1 MSKSITAALWSGL
14 IFPGAGHLYL
24 KLYGRGISLIVVSAI
39 CLVIILSNVAEQS
52 MAVVAKIQAD
62 GGNIDPSRILEMA
75 SQGSSASVDTQSFN
89 IAMIVFS
96 VCWIVG
102 VVDAYRLG
110 KR

>member
-1 MSKSITAALWSGL
+1 MKS
-14 IFPGAGHLYL
+14 
-24 KLYGRGISLIVVSAI
+24 YGRGIGLIVVSAI
-39 CLVIILSNVAEQS
+39 SLSIIVSHAAEQAL
-52 MAVVAKIQAD
+52 AVVAKIQAD

-75 SQGSSASVDTQSFN
+75 SQGSASADTQSFN
-89 IAMIVFS
+89 IAMIVFM

>member
-1 MSKSITAALWSGL
+1 MSKSITGALWSGL
-14 IFPGAGHLYL
+14 VFPGAGHLYL
-24 KLYGRGISLIVVSAI
+24 KSYRRGISLIVVSAI
-39 CLVIILSNVAEQS
+39 CLVIILANVAEQS

-75 SQGSSASVDTQSFN
+75 SQGSASADTQSFN
-89 IAMIVFS
+89 IAMIVFM
-96 VCWIVG
+96 VCWIIG

>member
-1 MSKSITAALWSGL
+1 MSKSISAALWSGM

-24 KLYGRGISLIVVSAI
+24 KSYKRGISLIVVSAI
-39 CLVIILSNVAEQS
+39 CLAIILSNAAEQAL
-52 MAVVAKIQAD
+52 AVAAKIQAD

-75 SQGSSASVDTQSFN
+75 SQGSASADTQSFN
-89 IAMIVFS
+89 IEMIVFM

>member
-1 MSKSITAALWSGL
+1 MSKSITGALWSGL
-14 IFPGAGHLYL
+14 VFPGAGHLYL
-24 KLYGRGISLIVVSAI
+24 KSYRRGISLIVVSAI
-39 CLVIILSNVAEQS
+39 CLVIILANVAEQS

-75 SQGSSASVDTQSFN
+75 SQGSASVDTQSFN
-89 IAMIVFS
+89 IAMIVFF

>member
-1 MSKSITAALWSGL
+1 MTTSIKAALWSGL
-14 IFPGAGHLYL
+14 VFPGAGHLFL
-24 KLYGRGISLIVVSAI
+24 KSYGRGIGLIVVSAI
-39 CLVIILSNVAEQS
+39 SLSIIVSHAAEQAL
-52 MAVVAKIQAD
+52 AVVAKIQAD

-75 SQGSSASVDTQSFN
+75 SQGSALADTQSFN
-89 IAMIVFS
+89 IAMIVFM

>member
-1 MSKSITAALWSGL
+1 MSKSVTAALWSGL
-14 IFPGAGHLYL
+14 VFPGAGHLFL
-24 KLYGRGISLIVVSAI
+24 KSYGRGIGLIVVSAI
-39 CLVIILSNVAEQS
+39 SLSIIVSHAAEQAL
-52 MAVVAKIQAD
+52 AVVAKIQAD

-75 SQGSSASVDTQSFN
+75 SQGSASADTQSFN
-89 IAMIVFS
+89 IAMIVFM

>member
-1 MSKSITAALWSGL
+1 MTTSIKAALWSGL
-14 IFPGAGHLYL
+14 VFPGAGHLFL
-24 KLYGRGISLIVVSAI
+24 KSYGRGIGLIVVSAI
-39 CLVIILSNVAEQS
+39 SLSIIVSHAAEQAL
-52 MAVVAKIQAD
+52 AVVAKIQAD

-75 SQGSSASVDTQSFN
+75 SQGSASADTQSFN
-89 IAMIVFS
+89 IAMIVFM

>member
-1 MSKSITAALWSGL
+1 MSKSVTAALWSGL
-14 IFPGAGHLYL
+14 VFPGAGHLFL
-24 KLYGRGISLIVVSAI
+24 KSYGRGIGLIVVSAI
-39 CLVIILSNVAEQS
+39 SLSIIVSQAAEQAL
-52 MAVVAKIQAD
+52 AVVAKIQAD

-75 SQGSSASVDTQSFN
+75 SQGSASADTQSFN
-89 IAMIVFS
+89 IAMIVFM